1 MPLEIER
8 KFLIKPP
15 LTFQNMKLVWHHAI
29 TVEHIYQLYLRSD
42 KGVTRRL
49 RVLSEFGSKEYKYI
63 HTIKTNVASGINEED
78 EKEIS
83 LDEYQEWGS
92 SVYRDMAKAPIFK
105 TRYTFNYKNQV
116 FELDL
121 FEKELEGLAVLE
133 IELDSMDDKVEL
145 PPFLSIA
152 REVTHDE
159 KYRNSKMA
167 KLVKSKG
174 RKAGKILR

>member
-1 MPLEIER
+1 M
-8 KFLIKPP
+8 
-15 LTFQNMKLVWHHAI
+15 
-29 TVEHIYQLYLRSD
+29 
-42 KGVTRRL
+42 
-49 RVLSEFGSKEYKYI
+49 
-63 HTIKTNVASGINEED
+63 
-78 EKEIS
+78 
-83 LDEYQEWGS
+83 
-92 SVYRDMAKAPIFK
+92 
-105 TRYTFNYKNQV
+105 

-133 IELDSMDDKVEL
+133 IELDSMDDEVEL
-145 PPFLSIA
+145 PPFLNIA